1 MSSVN
6 KVILIGNVGK
16 DPEVKEFKNG
26 RVANMVLATSEKYTD
41 KNGDRQEK
49 TEWHNIV
56 VYGKLVDIVEK
67 WVKKGDKL
75 YIEGSIATR
84 KWEDKQGNDRYTTEV
99 KAFNMTMLG
108 GNGNNTSAKPAAK
121 APVMAD
127 DDLPF

>member
-6 KVILIGNVGK
+6 KAILIGNVGK

-26 RVANMVLATSEKYTD
+26 KVANMVLATSEKYTD
-41 KNGDRQEK
+41 KNGEKQEK
-49 TEWHNIV
+49 TEWHSIV
-56 VYGKLVDIVEK
+56 FYGKLVDIVDK
-67 WVKKGDKL
+67 YVKKGDKL
-75 YIEGSIATR
+75 FIEGSITTR
-84 KWEDKQGNDRYTTEV
+84 KWQDKEGNDRYTTEV

-108 GNGNNTSAKPAAK
+108 GNPNNQSKPAPK